1 MRGTL
6 ISRLERLEATTAD
19 RTVVYRYGC
28 LKPLPNDFVG
38 ARHVVVVK
46 SESTGSPYCEWCHFE
61 ERPGP
66 APPNSVDGSVRI
78 YVTEDDMAL

>member
-1 MRGTL
+1 MRVAL
-6 ISRLERLEATTAD
+6 ISRLKRLEATTAD

-28 LKPLPNDFVG
+28 LKALPKDFMG
-38 ARHVVVVK
+38 ERHVVVVK
-46 SESTGSPYCEWCHFE
+46 RESTGSSYYEWCHFE

-78 YVTEDDMAL
+78 YLTEDDMAL